1 MFSSQIYRFK
11 LGLTSNLV
19 QQAAAEAA
27 EKRAQDQ
34 WPAWF
39 RFGGLGSVVDAEKMG
54 IFWFGDLAEGN
65 KYPPLEKK
73 LRNGWWK
80 WFPNLSWSCEVVKP
94 VPGPIEVWKV
104 RSRLGWRFHSFVQNL
119 GEKDQLSDF
128 AVLYGTVPDSQTIPF
143 ILGGLHGAY
152 SSIDFESI

>member
-1 MFSSQIYRFK
+1 
-11 LGLTSNLV
+11 
-19 QQAAAEAA
+19 
-27 EKRAQDQ
+27 
-34 WPAWF
+34 
-39 RFGGLGSVVDAEKMG
+39 MG